1 MYEAQ
6 QIFGRANRLSRPEK
20 AVILGFIAGSR
31 ENPYPN
37 RGNIIEIV
45 VSEAP
50 HNENGEILQTYLELN
65 YLSGTLHR
73 KQRLVQLN
81 ANRS

>member
-37 RGNIIEIV
+37 RGNIIEV
-45 VSEAP
+45 
-50 HNENGEILQTYLELN
+50 TYCPPFVNIFLTFL
-65 YLSGTLHR
+65 L
-73 KQRLVQLN
+73 
-81 ANRS
+81 

>member
-6 QIFGRANRLSRPEK
+6 EIFRNANRLSRPEK

-37 RGNIIEIV
+37 QGDLVR
-45 VSEAP
+45 VSCKFAS
-50 HNENGEILQTYLELN
+50 ILALRN
-65 YLSGTLHR
+65 YES
-73 KQRLVQLN
+73 
-81 ANRS
+81 RSINT